1 MTQHNSANSGA
12 LDAAGEQ
19 FVRNTPWANPNHHQH
34 QHQKATAGPSL
45 EGQGGAQA
53 KPARVNGQHSAHPGP
68 DKSRYPVVSVSAESV
83 RSPTKGSQGQPKR
96 VRSLQEPSG
105 PPTKT
110 SQEPGMARQ
119 GLLGAYSGS

>member
-1 MTQHNSANSGA
+1 MQQHNSTQSGA

-19 FVRNTPWANPNHHQH
+19 FVHNTPWPSANHQH
-34 QHQKATAGPSL
+34 QHQKAAAGPSF

-53 KPARVNGQHSAHPGP
+53 KPARVNGQHPAHPGSH
-68 DKSRYPVVSVSAESV
+68 KSQYPVVSVSAESV
-83 RSPTKGSQGQPKR
+83 RSPTKGNNQGQPKR